1 MSLLGRYRLIVP
13 AAVAKP
19 SPSIG
24 QALGP
29 LGINMSEF
37 CKKFNERTQAIRP
50 NIPLQVRIFSFSN
63 STYKFS
69 LRTPGSQWFLRRI
82 ARVPMGS
89 SKPKHEIVGNV
100 TLKEVY
106 HIAKCKSMDP
116 PLIGVPL
123 YVICKRIIGT
133 ANAMGI
139 AVTREILPEFRKR
152 DYTRVSQLDQ
162 MKKDIRMQRRSQR
175 RGKR

>member
-1 MSLLGRYRLIVP
+1 MRYLGRYRLIVP

-29 LGINMSEF
+29 LGINMTDF
-37 CKKFNERTQAIRP
+37 CKKFNERTQAIRSNVP
-50 NIPLQVRIFSFSN
+50 IQVLIYTISN

-89 SKPKHEIVGNV
+89 PKPKHEIVGNV

-139 AVTREILPEFRKR
+139 AVTRELLPEFRKR
-152 DYTRVSQLDQ
+152 DYTKVSQLDQ
-162 MKKDIRMQRRSQR
+162 MRKDIRAQKRSQK